1 MLKSALAGRSFLGG
15 QCGAKDA
22 AGARTGFTFM
32 DLHKPLWQDNF
43 FAYYDPAAISLQVRP
58 LPRGTL
64 SATGRRLTRPPRNAD
79 PAPGIRRGSGR
90 SKGRC
95 A

>member
-64 SATGRRLTRPPRNAD
+64 SATWRTDSTTRNLD

>member
-1 MLKSALAGRSFLGG
+1 VLKSALGGRSFLGG

-22 AGARTGFTFM
+22 TGARTGFTFM

-43 FAYYDPAAISLQVRP
+43 FAYYDPAAISLQVRS

-64 SATGRRLTRPPRNAD
+64 HRDSVN
-79 PAPGIRRGSGR
+79 
-90 SKGRC
+90 
-95 A
+95 